1 MSYSLSKYG
10 NLIITLTAYCGAEM
24 LFLLFGFA
32 VLPVS
37 NTVMLV
43 LTMVAV
49 ASPFLG
55 EIVELKIAPLDH
67 FNRSWFRQPLVRGSV
82 YFTPL
87 SLAYIG
93 RIYHSMLIISVVV
106 FASIVLRVL
115 YAVVFTTIK
124 NKQA

>member
-55 EIVELKIAPLDH
+55 EIVELK
-67 FNRSWFRQPLVRGSV
+67 
-82 YFTPL
+82 
-87 SLAYIG
+87 
-93 RIYHSMLIISVVV
+93 
-106 FASIVLRVL
+106 
-115 YAVVFTTIK
+115 
-124 NKQA
+124 